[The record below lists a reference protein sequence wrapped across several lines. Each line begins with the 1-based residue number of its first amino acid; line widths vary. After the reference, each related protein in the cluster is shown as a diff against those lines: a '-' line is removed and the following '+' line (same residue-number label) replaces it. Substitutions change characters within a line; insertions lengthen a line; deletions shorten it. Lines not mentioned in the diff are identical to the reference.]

1 MSLKNCRFHQKG
13 HCYNKSSC
21 KSNHDIKVC
30 PQNLL
35 CNQKDSCQFRHVK
48 LCPKFPYCGFQNSKG
63 IFILFKKCSYYHP
76 PPPHVPPNL
85 SPPDLPLHHP
95 PPILLPQSPTTN
107 TRELDTLK
115 ISVQKLE
122 TELAAVKNM
131 VTYNAARRAE
141 VTPQITS
148 DNIEM
153 QNLIN
158 KKAGDTEVHSSSD
171 EHNDSVKLDNIL
183 TVSEDID
190 TDSAPGDNN
199 GEEAPGGSK
208 ADNLKSKQVRH
219 WWKKSKAQPP
229 PTQLHPPASQPSSQ
243 PSPQPPPTQL
253 RTQLEHWHNTL
264 SDLSKSSQHLET
276 KITTTM
282 LNSFKDLELKMQQKF
297 EEDLSAAIKGT
308 NDSLVTGIAHVTER
322 VRQLEENAPPQD
334 LLASLQNMEKTA
346 KCTEKHSEDIKRV
359 FSDITG
365 MKTSRQQITQNITTN
380 ADLITKLQDRIDQVE
395 KHTEDINETTN
406 NLVTEIEL
414 VLERVRKLEM
424 NAPPQD
430 LLINETTDNLVT
442 EIDLVNE
449 RVRKLEM
456 NWYPKNTEDYPVE
469 KCKNCKRNP
478 CLHEM
483 PVTIENFVNHANF
496 NGSGTR
502 GRTHGY
508 TYIDNRDNTFKF
520 CWTYDHNQGQV
531 FTQTFNENV
540 KSLRFTCHT

>member
-35 CNQKDSCQFRHVK
+35 CNQQDSCQFRHVK
-48 LCPKFPYCGFQNSKG
+48 ICPKFPYCGFQNSKG
-63 IFILFKKCSYYHP
+63 IFILFKKCSYLHPPLQAPYLPQPHP
-76 PPPHVPPNL
+76 PPYPNIVRPL
-85 SPPDLPLHHP
+85 FPASPRMEYLES
-95 PPILLPQSPTTN
+95 Q
-107 TRELDTLK
+107 
-115 ISVQKLE
+115 VWKLT
-122 TELAAVKNM
+122 TELAAVKNT
-131 VTYNAARRAE
+131 VTSNAARREE

-153 QNLIN
+153 QNLTN

-171 EHNDSVKLDNIL
+171 EHNVSAKLDNIL
-183 TVSEDID
+183 TISEDID

-208 ADNLKSKQVRH
+208 ADNLKSRQVRH
-219 WWKKSKAQPP
+219 WWKKSKA
-229 PTQLHPPASQPSSQ
+229 
-243 PSPQPPPTQL
+243 QPPPTQL

-334 LLASLQNMEKTA
+334 LLASLQNMEKTT

-395 KHTEDINETTN
+395 KHTEDINETRN
-406 NLVTEIEL
+406 NLVPEIEL